1 MQVQILLSP
10 LFFSKLKRMIKEI
23 KVDENY
29 QTTKL
34 FDSIKVGDIY
44 RIPFED
50 SRHTGIKME
59 AARRNKEARLTKKLK
74 GKVDIMYR
82 VSKTDCPGFSSL
94 IRLK

>member
-74 GKVDIMYR
+74 GKLDIMYR
-82 VSKTDCPGFSSL
+82 VSKQIVQVFL
-94 IRLK
+94 RLYD

>member
-1 MQVQILLSP
+1 
-10 LFFSKLKRMIKEI
+10 MIKEI

-59 AARRNKEARLTKKLK
+59 APEETKKH
-74 GKVDIMYR
+74 GPR
-82 VSKTDCPGFSSL
+82 RS
-94 IRLK
+94 

>member
-1 MQVQILLSP
+1 
-10 LFFSKLKRMIKEI
+10 MIKEI

-50 SRHTGIKME
+50 SRHTGIKWKLPE
-59 AARRNKEARLTKKLK
+59 ETKKH
-74 GKVDIMYR
+74 GSR
-82 VSKTDCPGFSSL
+82 RS
-94 IRLK
+94 